1 MNIIQQKHVSVND
14 PLTVVLSIWWYL
26 ISLTYWQSKCHKAF
40 GRMLKTRYC
49 RIMSAYKCK
58 VAVKCKQL
66 GKWCK
71 NLGAGIINNNLST
84 VFTKKEQNKAVKWNH
99 NNSMYND
106 WVLKSMTKYSS
117 FKYCLIRYCF
127 GTQYIRYSWNISVT
141 KYVHSIF

>member
-40 GRMLKTRYC
+40 GRMLKTRYMYC

-58 VAVKCKQL
+58 VVVKCKQL

-127 GTQYIRYSWNISVT
+127 GTQYIQAD
-141 KYVHSIF
+141 